1 MTQGEL
7 HDELKE
13 KGAALLLQTIDDL
26 SAGTVTAEPQEETK
40 ATYASLITR
49 DMEHLDWTLSAD
61 TLHNQIRAFNPW
73 PGTYTILPDGKRLKV
88 WKSHVLPGSLS
99 KLNQD
104 RSSRQTARAF
114 TLPAARASLLSL
126 NVSLKA
132 NGQWRPSHL

>member
-88 WKSHVLPGSLS
+88 WKSHVLPGSAEQAQPGQILEA
-99 KLNQD
+99 D
-104 RSSRQTARAF
+104 RAF